1 MHASP
6 RAPITD
12 LFLGVSSLVTRRKIP
27 LAIAT
32 LSFSMLL
39 AVGSAAVQ
47 FKVLHIENGIMSE
60 FSLDRD
66 ELRTT
71 VDADLIAISE
81 MDVSEFVETS
91 GFRIGSDA
99 VQQPPS
105 GEHAV
110 GLTYLRRV
118 SSFVFMQLL
127 FNIIVMFC
135 AAVFFLLLFSG
146 GSQSAYETARRLPM
160 YIFPMCGLVIWMLVR
175 SLIWIPLVGPAIALY
190 MLPRL
195 SLAPVF
201 LASGEAGV
209 FQSLHLSM
217 RRTSGHWIS
226 MFLRLALIGI
236 VAVLILWPMLIFVVG
251 ASLLSVKLGYILF
264 LLAIIFIVAFQCAGL
279 TVLAVMMA

>member
-6 RAPITD
+6 RAPIAD
-12 LFLGVSSLVTRRKIP
+12 LFLGISSLLTRKRIP

-32 LSFSMLL
+32 LSFAMLL

-71 VDADLIAISE
+71 VDTDLMAISE
-81 MDVSEFVETS
+81 MDVSEFMEMS
-91 GFRIGSDA
+91 GFRFGSEA
-99 VQQPPS
+99 VQEQPS
-105 GEHAV
+105 GEHKV

-118 SSFVFMQLL
+118 SPYVFMQML
-127 FNIIVMFC
+127 FNIVVMFC
-135 AAVFFLLLFSG
+135 AGVFFLLLFSG
-146 GSQSAYETARRLPM
+146 GSQSAYETARRLPG

-195 SLAPVF
+195 SLAPVY

-209 FQSLHLSM
+209 FESLHLSM
-217 RRTSGHWIS
+217 RRTSGHWVS
-226 MFLRLALIGI
+226 MFLRLVLIGI
-236 VAVLILWPMLIFVVG
+236 VAVLILWPMLVLVVG
-251 ASLLSVKLGYILF
+251 ASLLSAKLGYILF
-264 LLAIIFIVAFQCAGL
+264 LLAIIFILAFQCAGL